1 MIEPCTRDCP
11 EEYSE
16 GTSPT
21 KEPIV
26 LPVKRCQSPISTAR
40 SSPSG
45 SLADAGAFGERFFSY
60 YNHNHRHCGIG
71 LHTAASVQFGTAPEV
86 RALRQQTLN
95 AAHAAH
101 PERFGNRRPQ
111 PPKLPPVAWINQ
123 PSQQAFIQTA

>member
-1 MIEPCTRDCP
+1 MPVADLDRQVFP
-11 EEYSE
+11 ERLAGRRRRFRGE
-16 GTSPT
+16 
-21 KEPIV
+21 V
-26 LPVKRCQSPISTAR
+26 LQLLQPQPPPLR
-40 SSPSG
+40 
-45 SLADAGAFGERFFSY
+45 
-60 YNHNHRHCGIG
+60 IG